1 MLLQQSPLRRGG
13 VEENSYDDER
23 YRDYSNDWSY

>member
-1 MLLQQSPLRRGG
+1 LLQQSPLRRGG

-23 YRDYSNDWSY
+23 YRDYSKNWSY